1 MLKKTLCLSVDHTRV
16 KLKDVEESIPGAEYI
31 NANYIKH
38 LIEYNEINEET
49 NSASNEKRPWESTIQ
64 VIILMVLGT
73 LGRQKNIFFF
83 KLYLNKKKFF
93 SLKVIKISNHRI
105 LSLPTRVPIV
115 IQKHI

>member
-64 VIILMVLGT
+64 VILLMVLGT
-73 LGRQKNIFFF
+73 QYIASDKKIYFFLNFTLIKKSCFIKN
-83 KLYLNKKKFF
+83 N
-93 SLKVIKISNHRI
+93 SNF
-105 LSLPTRVPIV
+105 
-115 IQKHI
+115 